1 MNNSTGGGLIATYSV
16 GAMTGVT
23 SYYWTIP
30 AGSTNISGETT
41 NSISFKYPMTY
52 TGGTISVHAI
62 NNCGVGADRSLSI
75 GVGAIFP
82 PSGIDVTPGTCPNR
96 VYTYTVSVLPF
107 GATSLSWTYPVG
119 ATVSAQTLTS
129 ISLLYPNTVVD
140 GVVTVRAV
148 SNCRISAEKI
158 KIVKLG
164 ACQSSPVAPLN
175 KAAITN
181 DPMEVNVFPNPT
193 TSSFN
198 LLVKTPVTT
207 MANVRI
213 LDIQGRLIKEVKVSP
228 YQTINLGAEL
238 KSGSY
243 ILEVRQGNTVKT
255 SRVMKF

>member
-1 MNNSTGGGLIATYSV
+1 MNFTGGA
-16 GAMTGVT
+16 
-23 SYYWTIP
+23 
-30 AGSTNISGETT
+30 
-41 NSISFKYPMTY
+41 
-52 TGGTISVHAI
+52 ISVRAI

-148 SNCRISAEKI
+148 SNCRISAEKN

-164 ACQSSPVAPLN
+164 ACQSGPSTIFTKGDLPIVKDN
-175 KAAITN
+175 
-181 DPMEVNVFPNPT
+181 MEVSVFPNPS

-198 LLVKTPVTT
+198 LLVKTSTNGTFKARVMDVLGREVTSFT
-207 MANVRI
+207 GERDNT
-213 LDIQGRLIKEVKVSP
+213 IKFG
-228 YQTINLGAEL
+228 NEL
-238 KSGSY
+238 KAGVY
-243 ILEVRQGNTVKT
+243 MIEVREGESLKTV
-255 SRVMKF
+255 RVVKY